1 MRLCVQRA
9 ECGGF
14 LRSESRVE
22 TAARTE
28 PAIVLGTAAD
38 HNQLATV
45 VLEPGPLLDLEGLK
59 RW

>member
-1 MRLCVQRA
+1 VRRVR
-9 ECGGF
+9 
-14 LRSESRVE
+14 RSESRVE
-22 TAARTE
+22 TGARTE
-28 PAIVLGTAAD
+28 PAIVLGAAAD